1 MVYEDFKIQQKKKKN
16 SDKVLRDKAFNVANT
31 PKYDEYQRGIASMVY
46 NFFDRKSEGGGLI
59 IKLNEMNNQLKNYT
73 NQLLE
78 KFKKEDF
85 IHHFLTNQF
94 H

>member
-1 MVYEDFKIQQKKKKN
+1 MFSIWYGLWRFQNLAKKN

-59 IKLNEMNNQLKNYT
+59 IKLNEMNN
-73 NQLLE
+73 
-78 KFKKEDF
+78 
-85 IHHFLTNQF
+85 
-94 H
+94 